1 MKKLKPIIVVSAILI
16 IIGVGLT
23 IYESQLINENV
34 TNQQQNLVVGGTI
47 LLTKN
52 LDPSKNKEEVYSVQ
66 ITDFNGGDNIKVT
79 IFNPLDEIIASK
91 QIIKNIFQEN
101 FTVVTKGIY
110 KVQIENQGQRTVQV
124 LAIIGNY
131 PQNTSLL
138 DMFGF
143 IVLIIG
149 LGGLA
154 IGIMY
159 FVKNRGNT
167 NVS

>member
-1 MKKLKPIIVVSAILI
+1 MKKLKPIIVISVILI
-16 IIGVGLT
+16 ITDIGLT

-34 TNQQQNLVVGGTI
+34 TNQQQNLVIGG
-47 LLTKN
+47 
-52 LDPSKNKEEVYSVQ
+52 
-66 ITDFNGGDNIKVT
+66 T

-91 QIIKNIFQEN
+91 QITKNLFQEN
-101 FTVVTKGIY
+101 FTVVTQGIY

-149 LGGLA
+149 LGDLA

>member
-1 MKKLKPIIVVSAILI
+1 MKKLKPIIVISAILI
-16 IIGVGLT
+16 ITGIGLT

-34 TNQQQNLVVGGTI
+34 TNQQQNLVIGG
-47 LLTKN
+47 
-52 LDPSKNKEEVYSVQ
+52 
-66 ITDFNGGDNIKVT
+66 T

-91 QIIKNIFQEN
+91 QITKNLFQEN
-101 FTVVTKGIY
+101 FTVVTQGIY

-149 LGGLA
+149 LGDLA